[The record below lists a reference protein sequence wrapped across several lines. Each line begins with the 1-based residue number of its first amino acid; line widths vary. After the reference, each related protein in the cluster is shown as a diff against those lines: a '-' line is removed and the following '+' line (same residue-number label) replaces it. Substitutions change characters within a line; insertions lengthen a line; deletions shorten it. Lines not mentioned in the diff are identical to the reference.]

1 MSACGRRARKEPRS
15 IAPGRSAHVERHH
28 VKVHLVGLDTPGM
41 TNGIPTAGSFL
52 GRIVAALAALTRCAG
67 CTLQHHP
74 LPEIREVG
82 HEWRA
87 SA

>member
-1 MSACGRRARKEPRS
+1 MSACGRRARKEPRI
-15 IAPGRSAHVERHH
+15 IAPGRSAHARPHH
-28 VKVHLVGLDTPGM
+28 VKVHPVRLDTRGM
-41 TNGIPTAGSFL
+41 TNGLPPTGGFL
-52 GRIVAALAALTRCAG
+52 GRIAAALTALTRYAG